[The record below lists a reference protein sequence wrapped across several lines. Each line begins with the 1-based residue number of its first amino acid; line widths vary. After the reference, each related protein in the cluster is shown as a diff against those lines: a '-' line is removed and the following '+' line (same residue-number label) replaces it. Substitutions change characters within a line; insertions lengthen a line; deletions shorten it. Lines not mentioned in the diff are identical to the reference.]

1 MKNGKK
7 NRQTLFMYYVQQ
19 SVLGFDEFFQT
30 LFKSMKRTAK
40 KSSNLVYVCIVVK
53 VCDGFY
59 KVMV

>member
-40 KSSNLVYVCIVVK
+40 KIFKPGICVHCGESLRW
-53 VCDGFY
+53 FL
-59 KVMV
+59 